1 MENSHFQDGSVAF
14 FDKQFYRRLSQVYQ
28 QKANFSERLR
38 RSAEFKE
45 AWQLGLRRMG
55 HYNLTLDVAYSTE
68 MAAILT
74 SSLTRAPVILNVT
87 LRDLERL
94 KSVAKTLSQLA
105 KVQNI
110 FLKIVLEAH
119 DESISE
125 NIQTALEIFGVA
137 R

>member
-1 MENSHFQDGSVAF
+1 M
-14 FDKQFYRRLSQVYQ
+14 RRL
-28 QKANFSERLR
+28 
-38 RSAEFKE
+38 
-45 AWQLGLRRMG
+45 G

-119 DESISE
+119 DECISE

-137 R
+137 RYELFLSNSWKNICLENSMH

>member
-1 MENSHFQDGSVAF
+1 
-14 FDKQFYRRLSQVYQ
+14 
-28 QKANFSERLR
+28 
-38 RSAEFKE
+38 
-45 AWQLGLRRMG
+45 
-55 HYNLTLDVAYSTE
+55 

-119 DESISE
+119 DECISE

-137 R
+137 RYEFFFCQIHGKNAFLLKIPCIAFAGVW